1 LFPAPR
7 AGSGTRAD
15 VCRRGRETR
24 RPLSDRQRLNWL
36 RLIRSDN
43 VGPATFRDLINHF
56 GSAETAIAQLPELS
70 RRGGSART
78 IRVASVDDAERE
90 MEAARKF
97 GAVFIGIGEPDYPPA
112 LRRIDGAPPL
122 IAAIGD
128 LALATRTAVGI
139 VGARNAS
146 VSGAKMAAR
155 MARDLGAAGY
165 VVVSGFARGIDAAAH
180 RASLEAGTIAALAGG
195 LDQPYPPENNEL
207 YAQICAGNGLAISEM
222 PMGWEPRARDFPR
235 RNRLIA
241 GIGLGLVV
249 IEAAQRSGSLITA
262 RRAADF
268 GRLVFAVPGSPL
280 DPRAAGTN
288 GLLKDGAIVTT
299 ESRDVIEALA
309 PSSRLFP
316 DDEPFFEEPE
326 TEDGGPFSEPHDDER
341 TRVIEALGPSPA
353 DIDDIIRHTGVSA
366 QTVYLV
372 LIELDLAGR
381 LHRHPGGMVSLAFDA
396 D

>member
-1 LFPAPR
+1 MPPGAE
-7 AGSGTRAD
+7 G
-15 VCRRGRETR
+15 RRGV
-24 RPLSDRQRLNWL
+24 PLSDRQRLNWL

-56 GSAETAIAQLPELS
+56 GSAETAIDQLPDLS
-70 RRGGSART
+70 RRGGSARK
-78 IRVASVDDAERE
+78 IRVASVEDAERE
-90 MEAARKF
+90 LETARRY

-128 LALATRTAVGI
+128 LALATRASVGI

-146 VSGAKMAAR
+146 VSGTKMAAR
-155 MARDLGAAGY
+155 MARELGAAGY
-165 VVVSGFARGIDAAAH
+165 VIVSGFARGIDAAAH
-180 RASLEAGTIAALAGG
+180 RASLESGTIAAMAGG
-195 LDQPYPPENNEL
+195 LDQPYPPENDEL
-207 YAQICAGNGLAISEM
+207 YREICSGSGLAISEM

-241 GIGLGLVV
+241 GVGLGLVV

-288 GLLKDGAIVTT
+288 GLLKNGAILTT

-309 PSSRLFP
+309 PSSRMFP
-316 DDEPFFEEPE
+316 EDEPELEEPG
-326 TEDGGPFSEPHDDER
+326 TEGGEPLAEPAEDDR
-341 TRVIEALGPSPA
+341 ARVIEALGPSPA
-353 DIDDIIRHTGVSA
+353 DIDDIIRHTGVAA

-372 LIELDLAGR
+372 LLELDLAGR

>member
-1 LFPAPR
+1 MPP
-7 AGSGTRAD
+7 GDEGG
-15 VCRRGRETR
+15 RGV
-24 RPLSDRQRLNWL
+24 PLSDRQRLSWL

-56 GSAETAIAQLPELS
+56 GSAETAIEQLPELS
-70 RRGGSART
+70 RRGGSARA
-78 IRVASVDDAERE
+78 IRVASVEEAERE
-90 MEAARKF
+90 LDAARDF

-122 IAAIGD
+122 IAAVGD
-128 LALATRTAVGI
+128 LALATRPAVGI

-155 MARDLGAAGY
+155 MARELGAHGY

-180 RASLEAGTIAALAGG
+180 RASLESGTVAALAGG
-195 LDQPYPPENNEL
+195 LDRPYPPENDAL
-207 YAQICAGNGLAISEM
+207 YADIRSGQGLAISEM

-241 GIGLGLVV
+241 GIALGLVV
-249 IEAAQRSGSLITA
+249 IEAAHRSGSLITA

-299 ESRDVIEALA
+299 SSADVIEALA
-309 PSSRLFP
+309 PSSRLFA
-316 DDEPFFEEPE
+316 DDHPIFEEPGGDDQTPFDE
-326 TEDGGPFSEPHDDER
+326 PREDDR
-341 TRVIEALGPSPA
+341 ARVIEALGPSPA
-353 DIDDIIRHTGVSA
+353 EIDDIIRHTGVAA

-372 LIELDLAGR
+372 LLELDLAGR
-381 LHRHPGGMVSLAFDA
+381 LHRHPGGMVSISYDS

>member
-1 LFPAPR
+1 MSP
-7 AGSGTRAD
+7 GDGG
-15 VCRRGRETR
+15 RRGV
-24 RPLSDRQRLNWL
+24 PLSDRQRLNWL

-70 RRGGSART
+70 RRGGSARA

-90 MEAARKF
+90 LEAAQKF

-128 LALATRTAVGI
+128 LALSTQVSVGI

-155 MARDLGAAGY
+155 MARELGAAGY
-165 VVVSGFARGIDAAAH
+165 AIVSGFARGIDAAAH
-180 RASLEAGTIAALAGG
+180 RASMESGTIAALAGG
-195 LDQPYPPENNEL
+195 LDQPYPPENTEL
-207 YAQICAGNGLAISEM
+207 YSEICAGNGLAISEM

-288 GLLKDGAIVTT
+288 GLIKDGAILTT
-299 ESRDVIEALA
+299 ESRDVIEAMA
-309 PSSRLFP
+309 PSSRMFP
-316 DDEPFFEEPE
+316 DDEPLLEEPDS
-326 TEDGGPFSEPHDDER
+326 EDGAPFTEPRDDDR

-353 DIDDIIRHTGVSA
+353 EVDDIIRHTGVAA
-366 QTVYLV
+366 QAVYLV
-372 LIELDLAGR
+372 LLELDLAGR
-381 LHRHPGGMVSLAFDA
+381 LHRHPGGMVSLAFD
-396 D
+396 DE

>member
-1 LFPAPR
+1 MS
-7 AGSGTRAD
+7 AGDEG
-15 VCRRGRETR
+15 RRGV
-24 RPLSDRQRLNWL
+24 PLTDRQRLSWL

-56 GSAETAIAQLPELS
+56 GSAETAIEQLPELS
-70 RRGGSART
+70 RRGGSARA
-78 IRVASVDDAERE
+78 IRVASIDEAERE
-90 MEAARKF
+90 LDAAHKF

-128 LALATRTAVGI
+128 LVLATRTSVGI

-146 VSGAKMAAR
+146 ISGAKMAAR

-165 VVVSGFARGIDAAAH
+165 VTVSGFARGIDIAAH
-180 RASLEAGTIAALAGG
+180 RASMDSGTIAAMAGG
-195 LDQPYPPENNEL
+195 LDQPYPPENIEL
-207 YAQICAGNGLAISEM
+207 YTEICAGKGLAVSEM

-288 GLLKDGAIVTT
+288 GLLKDGAILTT

-309 PSSRLFP
+309 PSSRMFP
-316 DDEPFFEEPE
+316 DDEPLFEEPNNGGDE
-326 TEDGGPFSEPHDDER
+326 PFVEPPEDDR
-341 TRVIEALGPSPA
+341 NRVIEALGPSPA
-353 DIDDIIRHTGVSA
+353 EIDDIIRHTGVAA

-381 LHRHPGGMVSLAFDA
+381 LHRHPGGMVSLAFDGE
-396 D
+396 

>member
-1 LFPAPR
+1 MS
-7 AGSGTRAD
+7 AGDEG
-15 VCRRGRETR
+15 RRGV
-24 RPLSDRQRLNWL
+24 PLTDRQRLSWL

-56 GSAETAIAQLPELS
+56 GSAETAIEQLPELS
-70 RRGGSART
+70 RRGGSARA
-78 IRVASVDDAERE
+78 IRVASIDEAERE
-90 MEAARKF
+90 LDAAYKF

-128 LALATRTAVGI
+128 LALATRTSVGI

-165 VVVSGFARGIDAAAH
+165 VTVSGFARGIDVAAH
-180 RASLEAGTIAALAGG
+180 RASMDSGTIAAMAGG
-195 LDQPYPPENNEL
+195 LDQPYPPENIEL
-207 YAQICAGNGLAISEM
+207 YTEICAGKGLAVSEM

-288 GLLKDGAIVTT
+288 GLLKDGAILTT
-299 ESRDVIEALA
+299 ESRDVIDALA

-316 DDEPFFEEPE
+316 DDEPLFEEPNN
-326 TEDGGPFSEPHDDER
+326 DGDEPFAEPQEDER
-341 TRVIEALGPSPA
+341 NRVIEALGPSPA
-353 DIDDIIRHTGVSA
+353 EIDDIIRHTGVA
-366 QTVYLV
+366 PQTVYLV

-381 LHRHPGGMVSLAFDA
+381 LHRHPGGMVSLAFDEE
-396 D
+396 

>member
-1 LFPAPR
+1 MPA
-7 AGSGTRAD
+7 GDEG
-15 VCRRGRETR
+15 RRGV
-24 RPLSDRQRLNWL
+24 PLSDRQRLSWL

-56 GSAETAIAQLPELS
+56 GSAETAIEQLPELS
-70 RRGGSART
+70 RRGGSARA
-78 IRVASVDDAERE
+78 IRVASVEDAERE
-90 MEAARKF
+90 LEAAAAF

-128 LALATRTAVGI
+128 LALATRTSVGI

-155 MARDLGAAGY
+155 MARELGSAGY
-165 VVVSGFARGIDAAAH
+165 VIVSGFARGIDAASH
-180 RASLEAGTIAALAGG
+180 RASMETGTIAAMAGG

-207 YAQICAGNGLAISEM
+207 YKEICAGKGLAVSEM

-280 DPRAAGTN
+280 DPRAAGAN
-288 GLLKDGAIVTT
+288 ALLKDGAIVTT
-299 ESRDVIEALA
+299 DSRDVIDALA
-309 PSSRLFP
+309 PSSQLFS
-316 DDEPFFEEPE
+316 DDEPLREDPENNGSADYTEPQ
-326 TEDGGPFSEPHDDER
+326 EDDRS
-341 TRVIEALGPSPA
+341 RVIEALGPSPA
-353 DIDDIIRHTGVSA
+353 EIDDIIRHTGVAA

-381 LHRHPGGMVSLAFDA
+381 LHRHPGGTVSLAYDG

>member
-1 LFPAPR
+1 MS
-7 AGSGTRAD
+7 AGDEG
-15 VCRRGRETR
+15 RRGV
-24 RPLSDRQRLNWL
+24 PLSDRQRLSWL

-56 GSAETAIAQLPELS
+56 GSAETAIEQLPELS

-78 IRVASVDDAERE
+78 IRVASIDEAERE
-90 MEAARKF
+90 LEAARKF

-112 LRRIDGAPPL
+112 LRSIDGAPPL

-128 LALATRTAVGI
+128 LTLATRTSVGI

-165 VVVSGFARGIDAAAH
+165 VIVSGFARGIDAAAH
-180 RASLEAGTIAALAGG
+180 RASMDSGTIAAMAGG

-207 YAQICAGNGLAISEM
+207 YTEICAGQGLAISEM

-241 GIGLGLVV
+241 GIGLGLLV

-280 DPRAAGTN
+280 DPRAAGAN
-288 GLLKDGAIVTT
+288 GLLKDGAILTT
-299 ESRDVIEALA
+299 ESRDVIDALA

-316 DDEPFFEEPE
+316 DDGPLFEEPKN
-326 TEDGGPFSEPHDDER
+326 DGDEPFSEPGDDDR
-341 TRVIEALGPSPA
+341 SRVIEALGPSPA
-353 DIDDIIRHTGVSA
+353 EIDDLIRHTGVAA

-381 LHRHPGGMVSLAFDA
+381 LHRHPGGMVSLAFDGN
-396 D
+396 

>member
-1 LFPAPR
+1 MPP
-7 AGSGTRAD
+7 GGEG
-15 VCRRGRETR
+15 RRGVV
-24 RPLSDRQRLNWL
+24 LSDRQRLDWL

-56 GSAETAIAQLPELS
+56 GSAEAAIERLPELS
-70 RRGGSART
+70 RRGGSSRP
-78 IRVASVDDAERE
+78 IRIASMDDAERE
-90 MEAARKF
+90 LEAARRF

-122 IAAIGD
+122 LAAIGD
-128 LALATRTAVGI
+128 LALATRVTVGI
-139 VGARNAS
+139 VGSRNAS

-155 MARDLGAAGY
+155 MARELGSAGY
-165 VVVSGFARGIDAAAH
+165 AIISGLARGIDAAAH
-180 RASLEAGTIAALAGG
+180 RASLDAGTIAAMAGG
-195 LDQPYPPENNEL
+195 LDQPYPPENLDL
-207 YAQICAGNGLAISEM
+207 YDEIRSGQGLAISEM

-241 GIGLGLVV
+241 GVGLGLVV
-249 IEAAQRSGSLITA
+249 VEAAQRSGSLITA

-299 ESRDVIEALA
+299 SSQDVIDALA
-309 PSSRLFP
+309 PSSRIQT
-316 DDEPFFEEPE
+316 DEDPALEEPGDDDAVPFGE
-326 TEDGGPFSEPHDDER
+326 PAEEDR
-341 TRVIEALGPSPA
+341 ARVIEALGPSPSE
-353 DIDDIIRHTGVSA
+353 IDDIIRHTGVAA

-381 LHRHPGGMVSLAFDA
+381 LHRHPGGMVSLAFD
-396 D
+396 DF

>member
-1 LFPAPR
+1 MASDGE
-7 AGSGTRAD
+7 A
-15 VCRRGRETR
+15 RRGVALT
-24 RPLSDRQRLNWL
+24 DRQRLNWL

-56 GSAETAIAQLPELS
+56 GSAETAISQIPELS
-70 RRGGSART
+70 RRGGSARA
-78 IRVASVDDAERE
+78 IRVASIDEAERE
-90 MEAARKF
+90 LEAAQRI
-97 GAVFIGIGEPDYPPA
+97 GAQFVGIGEPDYPPA

-128 LALATRTAVGI
+128 LALATQVAVGM

-155 MARDLGAAGY
+155 MARELGVAGY
-165 VVVSGFARGIDAAAH
+165 GIVSGLARGIDAAAH
-180 RASLEAGTIAALAGG
+180 RASLENGTIAAMAGG
-195 LDQPYPPENNEL
+195 LDQPYPPENLDL
-207 YAQICAGNGLAISEM
+207 YRQICDGAGLAISEM

-241 GIGLGLVV
+241 GVGLGLVV

-288 GLLKDGAIVTT
+288 ALLKEGAIVTT
-299 ESRDVIEALA
+299 SSRDVIDALA
-309 PSSRLFP
+309 PSSGMFS
-316 DDEPFFEEPE
+316 DDEPIMEEPG
-326 TEDGGPFSEPHDDER
+326 DNDAAPYAEPGDDDR
-341 TRVIEALGPSPA
+341 ARVIEALGPSPA
-353 DIDDIIRHTGVSA
+353 EIDDIIRHTGVA
-366 QTVYLV
+366 AATVYLV
-372 LIELDLAGR
+372 LLELDLAGR
-381 LHRHPGGMVSLAFDA
+381 LHRHPGGMVSLSLD
-396 D
+396 DT

>member
-1 LFPAPR
+1 MS
-7 AGSGTRAD
+7 AGEEG
-15 VCRRGRETR
+15 RRGV
-24 RPLSDRQRLNWL
+24 PLSNRQRLNWL

-56 GSAETAIAQLPELS
+56 GSAETAIEQLPELS
-70 RRGGSART
+70 RRGGSARS
-78 IRVASVDDAERE
+78 IRVASVEEAERE
-90 MEAARKF
+90 LEAAEKF
-97 GAVFIGIGEPDYPPA
+97 GAAFVGIGEPDYPPA

-122 IAAIGD
+122 ITAIGD
-128 LALATRTAVGI
+128 LALATRAAVGI
-139 VGARNAS
+139 VGSRNAS

-155 MARDLGAAGY
+155 MARELGAAGY
-165 VVVSGFARGIDAAAH
+165 VIVSGFARGIDAAAH
-180 RASLEAGTIAALAGG
+180 RASLESGTIAALAGG
-195 LDQPYPPENNEL
+195 LDQPYPPENYEL
-207 YAQICAGNGLAISEM
+207 YKDICAGNGLAISEM

-262 RRAADF
+262 RRAGDF

-280 DPRAAGTN
+280 DPRAAGAN
-288 GLLKDGAIVTT
+288 GLLKDGAILTT

-309 PSSRLFP
+309 PSSRLFT
-316 DDEPFFEEPE
+316 DGEPFFEEPE
-326 TEDGGPFSEPHDDER
+326 NDGNDSFTEPRDDDR
-341 TRVIEALGPSPA
+341 GRVIEALGPSPA
-353 DIDDIIRHTGVSA
+353 EIDDIIRHTGIAA

-381 LHRHPGGMVSLAFDA
+381 LHRHPGGMVSLAFD
-396 D
+396 DD

>member
-1 LFPAPR
+1 MS
-7 AGSGTRAD
+7 AGGEG
-15 VCRRGRETR
+15 RRGVVLT
-24 RPLSDRQRLNWL
+24 DRQRLSWL

-56 GSAETAIAQLPELS
+56 GSADAAIEQLPELS
-70 RRGGSART
+70 RRGGSARA
-78 IRVASVDDAERE
+78 IRVASIEEAERE
-90 MEAARKF
+90 LETAERF
-97 GAVFIGIGEPDYPPA
+97 GAVFVGIGEPDYPPA

-122 IAAIGD
+122 ISAVGD
-128 LALATRTAVGI
+128 LALATQVAVGI

-165 VVVSGFARGIDAAAH
+165 VVVSGLARGIDAAAH
-180 RASLEAGTIAALAGG
+180 RASLEHGTIAALAGG
-195 LDQPYPPENNEL
+195 LDQPYPPENLDL
-207 YAQICAGNGLAISEM
+207 YDEIRAGKGLAISEM

-241 GIGLGLVV
+241 GVGLGLVV
-249 IEAAQRSGSLITA
+249 VEAAQRSGSLISA

-280 DPRAAGTN
+280 DPRAAGAN

-299 ESRDVIEALA
+299 SSQDVIEALA
-309 PSSRLFP
+309 PSSRLFS
-316 DDEPFFEEPE
+316 DDEPVMEEP
-326 TEDGGPFSEPHDDER
+326 GDDETDR
-341 TRVIEALGPSPA
+341 FAEPGDDDRARVIEALGPSPSEV
-353 DIDDIIRHTGVSA
+353 DDIIRHTGVA
-366 QTVYLV
+366 AATVYLV

-381 LHRHPGGMVSLAFDA
+381 LHRHPGGMVSLAFD
-396 D
+396 DP

>member
-1 LFPAPR
+1 MS
-7 AGSGTRAD
+7 AGGEG
-15 VCRRGRETR
+15 RRGVV
-24 RPLSDRQRLNWL
+24 LSDRQRLSWL

-56 GSAETAIAQLPELS
+56 GSADEAIGQLPELS
-70 RRGGSART
+70 RRGGSARA
-78 IRVASVDDAERE
+78 IRVASIEEAERE
-90 MEAARKF
+90 LETAERF

-122 IAAIGD
+122 ISAVGD
-128 LALATRTAVGI
+128 LALATRVAVGI

-165 VVVSGFARGIDAAAH
+165 VVVSGLARGIDAAAH
-180 RASLEAGTIAALAGG
+180 RASLEHGTIAALAGG
-195 LDQPYPPENNEL
+195 LDQPYPPENLDL
-207 YAQICAGNGLAISEM
+207 YEEIRAGKGLAISEM
-222 PMGWEPRARDFPR
+222 PIGWEPRARDFPR

-241 GIGLGLVV
+241 GVGLGLVV
-249 IEAAQRSGSLITA
+249 VEAPQRSGSLITA

-280 DPRAAGTN
+280 DPRAAGAN

-299 ESRDVIEALA
+299 SSRDVIEALA
-309 PSSRLFP
+309 PSSQLFS
-316 DDEPFFEEPE
+316 DDEPVMEEP
-326 TEDGGPFSEPHDDER
+326 GDDEADR
-341 TRVIEALGPSPA
+341 FAEPRDDDRARVIEALGPSPSEV
-353 DIDDIIRHTGVSA
+353 DDIIRHTGVPA
-366 QTVYLV
+366 ATVYLV

-381 LHRHPGGMVSLAFDA
+381 LHRHPGGMVSLAFD
-396 D
+396 DP

>member
-1 LFPAPR
+1 MPA
-7 AGSGTRAD
+7 GGEG
-15 VCRRGRETR
+15 RRGVVLT
-24 RPLSDRQRLNWL
+24 DRQRLTWL

-56 GSAETAIAQLPELS
+56 GSAEAAIERLPDLS
-70 RRGGSART
+70 RRGGSTRA
-78 IRVASVDDAERE
+78 IRVASVEEAERE
-90 MEAARKF
+90 LEAATRL
-97 GAVFIGIGEPDYPPA
+97 GAVFVGIGEPDYPPA

-122 IAAIGD
+122 IAALGD
-128 LALATRTAVGI
+128 LALATRVAVGI

-155 MARDLGAAGY
+155 MARELGTAGY
-165 VVVSGFARGIDAAAH
+165 AVVSGLARGIDAAAH
-180 RASLEAGTIAALAGG
+180 RASLEYGTIAALAGG
-195 LDQPYPPENNEL
+195 LDQPYPPENIEL
-207 YAQICAGNGLAISEM
+207 YDQICAGSGLAISEM

-241 GIGLGLVV
+241 GVGLGLVV

-288 GLLKDGAIVTT
+288 GLLKEGAIVTT
-299 ESRDVIEALA
+299 SSRDVIDALA
-309 PSSRLFP
+309 PSSRLFS
-316 DDEPFFEEPE
+316 DDEPVMEEPGDE
-326 TEDGGPFSEPHDDER
+326 DAAPVTEPGDDDR
-341 TRVIEALGPSPA
+341 ARVIEALGPSPA
-353 DIDDIIRHTGVSA
+353 EIDDIIRHTGVA
-366 QTVYLV
+366 AATVYLV

-381 LHRHPGGMVSLAFDA
+381 LHRHPGGMVSLALD
-396 D
+396 DL